1 VNNSLLL
8 DRSFLALSHPIR
20 RTIVE
25 RLARG
30 PASVG
35 EATGGLGISKPAVT
49 KHLKVL
55 ERAGVVRRHVEG
67 RTHRLELEA
76 RALARAEEWLEYH
89 RRLWEAKFDAVEEHL
104 ARQRPKGDRT

>member
-1 VNNSLLL
+1 VNSSATL

-20 RTIVE
+20 RAIVE

-30 PASVG
+30 PATVG
-35 EATGGLGISKPAVT
+35 EATSGLRVSKPAVT
-49 KHLKVL
+49 KHLKTL
-55 ERAGVVRRHVEG
+55 EQAGVLRRHVEG

-104 ARQRPKGDRT
+104 ASQRQKGDRT